1 MIDVGEGWVIDVDK
15 YQYIAGKRKP
25 SKDGTDRVQD
35 PHYVRTLSAAIA
47 DICER
52 AAKERLEGKE
62 MNLVQ
67 AVLSVDSTYREFG
80 SKIDKLQRALDESRN
95 AQSYRKDDE
104 NV

>member
-1 MIDVGEGWVIDVDK
+1 
-15 YQYIAGKRKP
+15 
-25 SKDGTDRVQD
+25 
-35 PHYVRTLSAAIA
+35 
-47 DICER
+47 
-52 AAKERLEGKE
+52 

-80 SKIDKLQRALDESRN
+80 AKIDKLQRALDEARN